1 MRVVCFS
8 EARRIYLAFTETF
21 LTNFAP
27 KTDGSERNTKSGQL
41 SSSLPPPPRFVFY
54 SRFPTTKCFSYSSF
68 GCFTV
73 LLPERKRSDELY
85 LFVARCGANDEK
97 DRERVAHPK
106 YISEWND

>member
-1 MRVVCFS
+1 MLLC
-8 EARRIYLAFTETF
+8 
-21 LTNFAP
+21 
-27 KTDGSERNTKSGQL
+27 
-41 SSSLPPPPRFVFY
+41 
-54 SRFPTTKCFSYSSF
+54 SSF

-106 YISEWND
+106 YIIRVERLTRESTKIQIESHHGTFNALLSSSIGAFYVRFDPPTTAPSGALEKCAKNDDDDDAK

>member
-1 MRVVCFS
+1 MV
-8 EARRIYLAFTETF
+8 
-21 LTNFAP
+21 P
-27 KTDGSERNTKSGQL
+27 RNTKSGQL
-41 SSSLPPPPRFVFY
+41 SSLCLLLHALYFTLVSPLRVFH
-54 SRFPTTKCFSYSSF
+54 KVL

-85 LFVARCGANDEK
+85 LVARCGANDEK